1 MDDREATVSG
11 QLLKTPIAVVGMA
24 CRLPDANNLNEY
36 WELLSSGR
44 DTIREMPADRL
55 DRDLYLDERKGQRGR
70 TYASIGGLLK
80 DTPPTTT
87 YPDSFRQLKDSDPC
101 HRIFCEV
108 VADACRHAGYDP
120 ANLPTRRA
128 GVYVGHSGGS
138 PIGGELNYAVLS
150 EQYLDYLRDLPGFAS
165 FPKDVQDA
173 ILGEVATQLR
183 SERPRR
189 DSQGHPDV
197 EANMVAGWV
206 SRVLGLDGPQMA
218 IDAACASGLVAFA
231 LGALAV
237 QSGETEMSVVG
248 GSSFSKQD
256 SLILFSQARS
266 CSATGSRP
274 FDADA
279 DGLVNSEGH
288 VAFLIK
294 TLDRALKDGD
304 QIHAVVQGLGLSSDG
319 RGRSLWAPRKE
330 GQVEA
335 IRRAY
340 TGPVEPNEI
349 DYVEAHATSTKI
361 GDATE
366 LSALGEFFSQELGGA
381 RLPIGSVKSNI
392 GHTLETAG
400 LAGMLKVI
408 LGIQHSTI
416 PPSINFRTPNP
427 NVDWNTLP
435 FEVAT
440 ERRAW
445 PTHANRPRAGAVNAF
460 GIGGLNV
467 HLVVEEFHTRH
478 QSRAA
483 SADSVRVNSLEPAAI
498 AVIGRGVVLP
508 SSLNVDEFSNLVQ
521 SERSAISTA
530 ASSRWRMGEPRRGGF
545 IHGYEYDWKT
555 HKIPPL
561 QIQRANPMQF
571 MLLDAAAQAL
581 AESGYDQKDFD
592 RHRAAVV
599 IGTIFGGEFSNDLH
613 AGMRLPEL
621 TRELYASLERR
632 GIDRQTCEQLCK
644 DYESHFLKQRP
655 ALLDET
661 GSFTSSTLASRIS
674 KTLDMMG
681 GAMALDAGDC
691 SSFAALSTACQLLD
705 SKTVSVVMCGGA
717 QRAMDLSAFESFE
730 KHGRLSEAPGNGHRP
745 GEGVVMLLLKN
756 LADAE
761 RDGDTVHTVIRG
773 IGSGADRNIHDAAI
787 RAGRQ
792 AIRLGKIDTH
802 AIGQVV
808 GGSGIAAWDQ
818 QESAGIRE
826 VYASTPQQR
835 DALLPQIGHTQATHG
850 LAMLVRSSLVDSQ
863 NEQLTALTSH
873 TLSGLAYHV
882 ILDPTSGRVPT
893 TRPDVST
900 EQVFV
905 TNSPSVSPGQT
916 SRILR
921 WIAPDRRHLEQQI
934 TTAITRSEDAFQTA
948 VTTRFTPGDGVR
960 LAIVATNANDLQ
972 RKLGLWQSIG
982 QDVSRRSTLH
992 TEGVFEANL
1001 RSQPTRLACLFAGQG
1016 SQYAGM
1022 FRELTTASPS
1032 VSGRLDEIESSLRQ
1046 AGLPSFREM
1055 AWDRPEQLGRD
1066 VVITQTAV
1074 LVADVLAWEAM
1085 STAGVKPFAFAGHSY
1100 GEYAALVAAGVWS
1113 FSQALRATQGRAA
1126 ALSYLSPGSTQM
1138 IAVRA
1143 AQDAVQSCVDRHAG
1157 VFISH
1162 FNAPEE
1168 IVIGGSTAAI
1178 QTVMAEL
1185 NSKRIPTFELTVPCA
1200 FHTPHLAPAQ
1210 SRLTAALE
1218 SEHLLP
1224 PKTPIISS
1232 VTARYVADAQDI
1244 RANLANQLVEPVQFV
1259 SLVERLA
1266 ADGVNTFL
1274 EIGPSQVLTKLTR
1287 RILSDR
1293 AVTCIAFDHPN
1304 RSDAEQNVHRRALLE
1319 TYGLTDGPTERVS
1332 TVTTA
1337 VPVSPAKTTKT
1348 STPLEDFDATAAR
1361 RQRRRAAAETKHEP
1375 PQQPTVA
1382 PVETTP
1388 DVAESMP
1395 AIDLDVLQQFLVDF
1409 VIEHTGYP
1417 RDVVSHDA
1425 DLEADLGIDSI
1436 KKAQLF
1442 GEFREMTQLA
1452 AEGGSG
1458 SINAFR
1464 TLREVLEL
1472 AGEVRSAVA
1481 EVNPQPEPTPVRHPD
1496 PHLQL
1501 RVDQPAKTN
1510 SQPVPSSST
1519 ASSVESAV
1527 DVDALEQFLVDFVIE
1542 HTGYPRDVVSLDAD
1556 LEADLGI
1563 DSIKKAQLFGE
1574 FREMTGLTGD
1584 GGSGSINAFRT
1595 LRQVLELAGAAP
1607 TSERVPQPTET
1618 HMEPA
1623 VVVDTAKASTEF
1635 DVNNL
1640 QQFLVDFVIEHT
1652 GYPRDVVSLD
1662 ADLEADLGID
1672 SIKKAQLFGELRE
1685 MTQLDAEVSG
1695 NSNMQQLRTL
1705 GQVLEMVAGASS
1717 SSNEIAVTATI
1728 AEPVMETVPSS
1739 VPLHGPKYLKGYQR
1753 AERERAEIISFLKTE
1768 ADRHPFA
1775 ETRSTSVTSTRS
1787 LTSDQH
1793 EELRGL
1799 AEGTGVDFDNVLA
1812 HHEHLLGENG
1822 WSDESPFVDESVTE
1836 TIEDDPQT
1844 ISQRFVLRMVDLPN
1858 TGPDTAEPT
1867 FCGAALIVGQNRIA
1881 DALKT
1886 RLEAVGVTAT
1896 VLAPVADPAAN
1907 VKRLEEIWATG
1918 PVPHLFLVTPC
1929 DDDAITT
1936 TNEAAWKHR
1945 RQTSLMSCFGLC
1957 QRWVQLAMQDE
1968 LLADGSVIGVG
1979 SLGGDFGFSLK
1990 SADQPRSAESGGL
2003 AGLMKAMC
2011 IENWVNGY
2019 RSTPVKIVDTA
2030 NTDNPNDVVNGIWRE
2045 LASPSHDLEVSWHT
2059 GRRQVV
2065 RAVPQRVPSRTQ
2077 RPIRQGGTWVCTG
2090 GARGV
2095 TAFVLKELAPRY
2107 DLKLHLIGTAPAPE
2121 FPPHWREWRENNRQQ
2136 IKAEVMRIARES
2148 GENSVRA
2155 WQDTEKALEIDKTLQ
2170 ELADLG
2176 VTAVY
2181 HSCDVADR
2189 AELAETLAEVRK
2201 QSGPIH
2207 GILHGA
2213 GIGRDAR
2220 FDRKDMRK
2228 VQQCIRAKVDGALA
2242 LMELTQSDP
2251 IEQFVGFGSISGR
2264 FGANGHTDY
2273 SLSNDMLA
2281 KLVGWYRSQRPEV
2294 AAVAFHWHAWD
2305 DCGMAVKPETRLALE
2320 MIDMQFMPAREG
2332 VDHLIGELLAGTP
2345 EPEVLITDSRY
2356 YRVFNPA
2363 ETRALEWYPD
2373 LQPPQLPTDWCPMLG
2388 RTFADGTDSGSVRLT
2403 VNPARDPFLVEHRVK
2418 DTPVMPLAVGV
2429 QILCETAMCAAGRR
2443 GRIRLRN
2450 IQATR
2455 ALKFFEESP
2464 KEIGARV
2471 VNCNGNHWTCELVAD
2486 QTTRDGRLVEADR
2499 TYLEATIEIGGANT
2513 THAQP
2518 SPPPSH
2524 GWEAIQYVDRDGM
2537 VYHGPVFQNLTKFCY
2552 QGDRGWGKISAPA
2565 LTELASARRN
2575 VAGWTVPS
2583 AALDAC
2589 LYATALLAWKQVE
2602 ASPSLPANMGELEI
2616 GRLTRPGEACIVETK
2631 FLRRDGKRAW
2641 FEFALFGQNE
2651 DLILRAKGYEIAFLN

>member
-1 MDDREATVSG
+1 MSG

-24 CRLPDANNLNEY
+24 CRLPDANNLQEF
-36 WELLSSGR
+36 WDLLDNGR

-80 DTPPTTT
+80 DTPPPAN
-87 YPDSFRQLKDSDPC
+87 YPESFRQLKHSDPC

-108 VADACRHAGYDP
+108 VAEACQHAGYDP
-120 ANLPTRRA
+120 AELPTQRA

-138 PIGGELNYAVLS
+138 PIGGELNYAVLAG
-150 EQYLDYLRDLPGFAS
+150 QYVDYLRDLPGFAKL
-165 FPKDVQDA
+165 PNDTQDA
-173 ILGEVATQLR
+173 IINEVVTGLR
-183 SERPRR
+183 SERPHR
-189 DSQGHPDV
+189 DSEGRPDV
-197 EANMVAGWV
+197 EANMVAGCV

-237 QSGETEMSVVG
+237 QTGETDMSIVG

-294 TLDRALKDGD
+294 TLDRALADGD
-304 QIHAVVQGLGLSSDG
+304 QIHAVVRGLGLSSDG

-340 TGPVEPNEI
+340 TGPVEPTEI

-366 LSALGEFFSQELGGA
+366 LSALGEFFSHELDGT

-408 LGIQHSTI
+408 LAIQHGSI

-427 NVDWNTLP
+427 NVDWNELP
-435 FEVAT
+435 FKVAT
-440 ERRAW
+440 TRRDW
-445 PTHANRPRAGAVNAF
+445 PTHPDRPRAGAVNAF

-467 HLVVEEFHTRH
+467 HLVVEEFHARH
-478 QSRAA
+478 QSAK
-483 SADSVRVNSLEPAAI
+483 SESNSVRVTPREPAAI

-508 SSLNVDEFSNLVQ
+508 NSLDVGEYSQLIHGEQ
-521 SERSAISTA
+521 SAMTA
-530 ASSRWRMGEPRRGGF
+530 APASRWRAGEPRRGGF
-545 IHGYEYDWKT
+545 IHNYAYDWKT

-581 AESGYDQKDFD
+581 KEAGYDRKEFD

-621 TRELYASLERR
+621 TRELSTALERR
-632 GIDRQTCEQLCK
+632 GIDRATREQLCAE
-644 DYESHFLKQRP
+644 YESYFLKQRP

-681 GAMALDAGDC
+681 GAMALDAGDV
-691 SSFAALSTACQLLD
+691 SSFAALSAACQLLD
-705 SKTVSVVMCGGA
+705 SQTCSVVLCGGA

-730 KHGRLSEAPGNGHRP
+730 KHGRLSDSQGDGHLP
-745 GEGVVMLLLKN
+745 GEGVAMVLLKN

-761 RDGDTVHTVIRG
+761 RDGDTVHAVIRG
-773 IGSGADRNIHDAAI
+773 VGAGADQSLQDAAI

-792 AIRLGKIDTH
+792 AIRSGQIDT
-802 AIGQVV
+802 AAVGQVIAGNGVAACDREEFAGIGQVYPAV
-808 GGSGIAAWDQ
+808 
-818 QESAGIRE
+818 
-826 VYASTPQQR
+826 PQR
-835 DALLPQIGHTQATHG
+835 PDPLVRQIGHIQAAHG
-850 LAMLVRSSLVDSQ
+850 LAMLVRSSFVDSR
-863 NEQLTALTSH
+863 NDQLTALTGH
-873 TLSGLAYHV
+873 TLSGLAYHI
-882 ILDPTSGRVPT
+882 ILDPTSGRVRS
-893 TRPDVST
+893 TRPNVST
-900 EQVFV
+900 EPVFV
-905 TNSPSVSPGQT
+905 TNSPTVSPGQT
-916 SRILR
+916 PRILR
-921 WIAPDRRHLEQQI
+921 WIATDRRQLEQQVQ
-934 TTAITRSEDAFQTA
+934 TAITRSEDAFQTA
-948 VTTRFTPGDGVR
+948 IETQFSSQDGIR
-960 LAIVATNANDLQ
+960 LTVIAADANDLQ
-972 RKLGLWQSIG
+972 RKLSLWCSIG
-982 QDVSRRSTLH
+982 RDGGRQATLH
-992 TEGVFEANL
+992 TEGVYEADL
-1001 RSQPTRLACLFAGQG
+1001 QTTPPRLACLFAGQG

-1022 FRELTTASPS
+1022 FRELATSSPAVRS
-1032 VSGRLDEIESSLRQ
+1032 RLEQIEACLRD
-1046 AGLPSFREM
+1046 AGLPSFASM
-1055 AWDRPEQLGRD
+1055 AWDRPESLGRD
-1066 VVITQTAV
+1066 VVATQTAI

-1085 STAGVKPFAFAGHSY
+1085 SSLGVKPFAFAGHSY

-1113 FSQALRATQGRAA
+1113 FPQALRATQARAS
-1126 ALSYLSPGSTQM
+1126 ALSYLTAGSTQM
-1138 IAVRA
+1138 VAVRA
-1143 AQDAVQSCVDRHAG
+1143 GRDAVQPCVDRHSG

-1168 IVIGGSTAAI
+1168 IVIGGSTADVQA
-1178 QTVMAEL
+1178 VMREL
-1185 NSKRIPTFELTVPCA
+1185 NAERIPTFELTVPCA

-1210 SRLTAALE
+1210 SRLAMGLAA
-1218 SEHLLP
+1218 EHLLP
-1224 PKTPIISS
+1224 PATPFISS
-1232 VTARYVADAQDI
+1232 VTARYTADAEDI
-1244 RANLANQLVEPVQFV
+1244 RKNLAAQLVEPVQFV
-1259 SLVERLA
+1259 SLIERLA
-1266 ADGVNTFL
+1266 DDGVNVFL
-1274 EIGPSQVLTKLTR
+1274 EIGPSQVLTKLSR
-1287 RILSDR
+1287 RILNDR
-1293 AVTCIAFDHPN
+1293 AVTCFAFDHAN
-1304 RSDAEQNVHRRALLE
+1304 RSEAEQKLYRQAVLE
-1319 TYGLTDGPTERVS
+1319 TFGLTNETTTP
-1332 TVTTA
+1332 VTTSA
-1337 VPVSPAKTTKT
+1337 PTVSVPMTKT
-1348 STPLEDFDATAAR
+1348 NVEKPVGPPVDFDATAAR
-1361 RQRRRAAAETKHEP
+1361 RQRRRQAAEQSRQP
-1375 PQQPTVA
+1375 QPTTT
-1382 PVETTP
+1382 TTP
-1388 DVAESMP
+1388 TSKENTEPEAAP
-1395 AIDLDVLQQFLVDF
+1395 AIDLAELKQFLVDF

-1417 RDVVSHDA
+1417 RDVVSLDA

-1452 AEGGSG
+1452 AEGGNGNG

-1472 AGEVRSAVA
+1472 AGEVREAVA
-1481 EVNPQPEPTPVRHPD
+1481 IPEPEPTPEPVREPE

-1501 RVDQPAKTN
+1501 RVDQPPITETA
-1510 SQPVPSSST
+1510 PVASSSNSD
-1519 ASSVESAV
+1519 AIDV
-1527 DVDALEQFLVDFVIE
+1527 DVLEQFLVDFVIE

-1574 FREMTGLTGD
+1574 FREMTGLATEGE
-1584 GGSGSINAFRT
+1584 GGSGSGSINAFRT
-1595 LRQVLELAGAAP
+1595 LRQVLELAGSVTP
-1607 TSERVPQPTET
+1607 SPDVSERVET
-1618 HMEPA
+1618 
-1623 VVVDTAKASTEF
+1623 STEPTKPIETSSSDAGF
-1635 DVNNL
+1635 DADNL
-1640 QQFLVDFVIEHT
+1640 EQFLVDFVIEHT

-1685 MTQLDAEVSG
+1685 MTNLDSEVSG
-1695 NSNMQQLRTL
+1695 SANMQQFRTL
-1705 GQVLEMVAGASS
+1705 GEVLEMVGGVASPK
-1717 SSNEIAVTATI
+1717 NEAVPTTTI
-1728 AEPVMETVPSS
+1728 SEPVSEVVPSS
-1739 VPLHGPKYLKGYQR
+1739 VPLRGPNYLKGFQR
-1753 AERERAEIISFLKTE
+1753 AERERAEIVSFLKAE
-1768 ADRHPFA
+1768 ADRRPFA
-1775 ETRSTSVTSTRS
+1775 ETGTSMAVSADT
-1787 LTSDQH
+1787 LTADQH

-1799 AEGTGVDFDNVLA
+1799 ADGTGVDFGNILA
-1812 HHEHLLGENG
+1812 HHERLLGEDDQ
-1822 WSDESPFVDESVTE
+1822 STEPESTTNEPE
-1836 TIEDDPQT
+1836 TI
-1844 ISQRFVLRMVDLPN
+1844 SRRFVLRMVDLPN
-1858 TGPDTAEPT
+1858 AGPDMAEPT
-1867 FCGAALIVGQNRIA
+1867 FSGAALIVGQNRVA
-1881 DALKT
+1881 DALKQ
-1886 RLEAVGVTAT
+1886 RLEAVDVDVT
-1896 VLAPVADPAAN
+1896 VLAPDADPAAN
-1907 VKRLEEIWATG
+1907 VKRLEEIWATN

-1936 TNEAAWKHR
+1936 TDESAWLRR
-1945 RQTSLMSCFGLC
+1945 RQVSLMSCFGLC
-1957 QRWVQLAMQDE
+1957 QRWVQLAMRDKK
-1968 LLADGSVIGVG
+1968 LADGSVIGVG

-1990 SADQPRSAESGGL
+1990 SGDQPRSAESGGL

-2011 IENWVNGY
+2011 IENWVNGF

-2030 NTDNPNDVVNGIWRE
+2030 HTDSPENVVAGIWRE
-2045 LASPSHDLEVSWHT
+2045 LAAPSHDLEVSWHT

-2065 RAVPQRVPSRTQ
+2065 RAVPQTVPSSR
-2077 RPIRQGGTWVCTG
+2077 REIRRGGTWVCTG

-2095 TAFVLKELAPRY
+2095 TAYVLKELAPRY
-2107 DLKLHLIGTAPAPE
+2107 DLKLHLIGTAPAPN
-2121 FPPHWREWRENNRQQ
+2121 FPPHWREWRESNRQQ
-2136 IKAEVMRIARES
+2136 IKAEVMRQARES

-2189 AELAETLAEVRK
+2189 SQLAETLAEVRK

-2242 LMELTQSDP
+2242 MMELTATDP

-2281 KLVGWYRSQRPEV
+2281 KLVGWYRSQRPDV

-2332 VDHLIGELLAGTP
+2332 VEHLINELLANTP
-2345 EPEVLITDSRY
+2345 EPEVLITDERY

-2363 ETRALEWYPD
+2363 ETRAMEWYPNPR
-2373 LQPPQLPTDWCPMLG
+2373 PPRLSVDWCPMLE
-2388 RTFADGTDSGSVRLT
+2388 RSLTAGTDSGSVKLT
-2403 VNPARDPFLVEHRVK
+2403 VYPKRDPFLVEHRVQ

-2429 QILCETAMCAAGRR
+2429 EILCEAAMCAAGRR
-2443 GRIRLRN
+2443 ERIRLRD
-2450 IQATR
+2450 IEALR
-2455 ALKFFEESP
+2455 ALKFFEETP
-2464 KEIGARV
+2464 KEISSRI

-2499 TYLEATIEIGGANT
+2499 EYLRATVEIGVGDAT
-2513 THAQP
+2513 YVRP
-2518 SPPPSH
+2518 SPAPDH
-2524 GWEAIQYVDRDGM
+2524 GWETIHYVGPESM

-2552 QGDRGWGKISAPA
+2552 QGDRGWAKISAPA

-2575 VAGWTVPS
+2575 VTGWTIPS

-2602 ASPSLPANMGELEI
+2602 AAPSLPASMGELEV

-2631 FLRRDGKRAW
+2631 FLRRDGQRAW
-2641 FEFALFGQNE
+2641 FEFSLFGQNE
-2651 DLILRAKGYEIAFLN
+2651 DLILRAKGYEIAFLG